1 MPGIVKRKYNAEI
14 ARFNKSLKQ
23 PLNKIA
29 KVLPYSY
36 DYKDILTLF
45 KELYPCEWDMIN
57 QRYRHYTEKDKF
69 LTNIRKKI
77 RYKPALPHKYLLSL
91 PKVKHMLSNGQK
103 KKHQKNFDE
112 NHRKELLE
120 KMGNSVENRITKRK
134 TKIQEKKKFMQSI
147 EPIYTKIFV
156 HAYHKKGITQE
167 GKMEIVK
174 ELQKYESDDILRFFY
189 KLNDSER
196 NIQIRT
202 MVFHHL
208 QDLGVYV
215 KLRKG
220 FKGKKKSYMLE
231 KIDFDKKPIDLF
243 ERIKKDSIQNKK
255 TFDYFISHSYK
266 DTEIVNVVIKKLN
279 KANLHSYCDWMA
291 DSDFL
296 KRAYVSQFTKEV
308 IKRRIEQ
315 AKKVLFIKTKN
326 TINNA
331 GNILSKWIKMEILYA
346 KTLQKQ
352 IECLDLL
359 DDNKTLEI
367 EVDNFVHSKLV
378 EVSNV

>member
-1 MPGIVKRKYNAEI
+1 
-14 ARFNKSLKQ
+14 
-23 PLNKIA
+23 
-29 KVLPYSY
+29 
-36 DYKDILTLF
+36 
-45 KELYPCEWDMIN
+45 
-57 QRYRHYTEKDKF
+57 
-69 LTNIRKKI
+69 
-77 RYKPALPHKYLLSL
+77 
-91 PKVKHMLSNGQK
+91 
-103 KKHQKNFDE
+103 
-112 NHRKELLE
+112 
-120 KMGNSVENRITKRK
+120 
-134 TKIQEKKKFMQSI
+134 
-147 EPIYTKIFV
+147 
-156 HAYHKKGITQE
+156 
-167 GKMEIVK
+167 
-174 ELQKYESDDILRFFY
+174 
-189 KLNDSER
+189 
-196 NIQIRT
+196 
-202 MVFHHL
+202 
-208 QDLGVYV
+208 
-215 KLRKG
+215 
-220 FKGKKKSYMLE
+220 MLE

-243 ERIKKDSIQNKK
+243 ERIKKEDSIQNKK

-291 DSDFL
+291 DTYFL
-296 KRAYVSQFTKEV
+296 KRTYVSQFTKEV

-315 AKKVLFIKTKN
+315 SKKVLFIKTKN